1 MGLRPQY
8 RTNGIRL
15 LEENRGKFSWLRI
28 WYGFSD
34 MTSNQNISNK
44 RKNKYTE
51 FIKIQIFCSSE
62 GTINKIENTSYR
74 IGENI

>member
-51 FIKIQIFCSSE
+51 FIKIQIFVLQRALSIKLKTHPTE
-62 GTINKIENTSYR
+62 
-74 IGENI
+74 